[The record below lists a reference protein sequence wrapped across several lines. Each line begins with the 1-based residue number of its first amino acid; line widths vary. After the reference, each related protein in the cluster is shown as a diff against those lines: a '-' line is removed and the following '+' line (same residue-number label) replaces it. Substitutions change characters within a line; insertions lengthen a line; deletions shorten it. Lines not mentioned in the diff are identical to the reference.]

1 MDNKKPY
8 NKKKKYDPNF
18 KKKKQEEEKFD
29 VEKWIKQ
36 HNNIEYPK
44 RSKAN
49 SLGDKKNKRRH

>member
-8 NKKKKYDPNF
+8 NKKKKYDSNF
-18 KKKKQEEEKFD
+18 KKKKQEEKFD

-36 HNNIEYPK
+36 HSNIEYPK

-49 SLGDKKNKRRH
+49 SLEEYKKKGQR

>member
-1 MDNKKPY
+1 MDNKKQY
-8 NKKKKYDPNF
+8 DKKKKYNPNI
-18 KKKKQEEEKFD
+18 KKKKQEEKFD

-36 HNNIEYPK
+36 HSNIEYPK

>member
-18 KKKKQEEEKFD
+18 KKKKEEEKFD

-36 HNNIEYPK
+36 HSNIEYPK

-49 SLGDKKNKRRH
+49 SLGEYKKKGKR